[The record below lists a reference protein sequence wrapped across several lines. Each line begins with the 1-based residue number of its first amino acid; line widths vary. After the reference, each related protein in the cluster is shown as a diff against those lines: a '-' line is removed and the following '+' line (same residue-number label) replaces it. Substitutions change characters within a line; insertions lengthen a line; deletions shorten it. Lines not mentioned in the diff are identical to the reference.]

1 MKSMDIQSWFCGVGG
16 GGGGG
21 SWLCACVFSI
31 CMYLGR
37 GK

>member
-21 SWLCACVFSI
+21 SWLCACVFHL
-31 CMYLGR
+31 YVFG
-37 GK
+37 

>member
-1 MKSMDIQSWFCGVGG
+1 MKSMDIQSWFCGG

-21 SWLCACVFSI
+21 SWLCACAFSI